1 MVNNY
6 GRWNQQYLLYIINK
20 ILCKIDDL
28 LMFFC
33 HFFFLIVLLLHAPCE
48 IIKDLDIA
56 KVIKDQREE
65 VMISRLK
72 MGKKKTKKQRG
83 NQAT

>member
-1 MVNNY
+1 
-6 GRWNQQYLLYIINK
+6 
-20 ILCKIDDL
+20 
-28 LMFFC
+28 
-33 HFFFLIVLLLHAPCE
+33 VLLLHAPCE

-72 MGKKKTKKQRG
+72 MGKKKTKK
-83 NQAT
+83 